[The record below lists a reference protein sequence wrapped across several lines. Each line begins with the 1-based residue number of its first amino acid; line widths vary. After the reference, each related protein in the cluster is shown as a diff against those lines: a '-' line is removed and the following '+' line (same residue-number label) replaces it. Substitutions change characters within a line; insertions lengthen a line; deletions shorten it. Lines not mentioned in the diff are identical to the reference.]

1 MTKSI
6 IINKHG
12 GPEVL
17 EFVDTAVRSPDS
29 KHIKIKNLAIGL
41 NFIDTY
47 HRSGLYPIKLPCGL
61 GMEGAGVVEEVGSA
75 VKNFRKGDNV
85 VYASPPLGSYSDERI
100 IPERIAIKI
109 PDGINHKIVILVT
122 LILGVFTQ
130 IFTGITSLIAII
142 PFFGPFILKI
152 ISIPIFYFLNALGWV
167 VSAIAIKKGFVNELS
182 RSRTVTLALLVG
194 IILGYIL
201 GNIIPLDK

>member
-1 MTKSI
+1 MSSLRIISKLKWKI
-6 IINKHG
+6 IIWI
-12 GPEVL
+12 L
-17 EFVDTAVRSPDS
+17 IIIT
-29 KHIKIKNLAIGL
+29 IYLA
-41 NFIDTY
+41 F
-47 HRSGLYPIKLPCGL
+47 
-61 GMEGAGVVEEVGSA
+61 
-75 VKNFRKGDNV
+75 
-85 VYASPPLGSYSDERI
+85 SYG
-100 IPERIAIKI
+100 KQY
-109 PDGINHKIVILVT
+109 GINHKIVILVT